1 MEIRPL
7 DASDPDALAAWHAA
21 HHEAHR
27 FGLEHA
33 SPWMLEEMRADFLS
47 NRVGH
52 RSLPFGGYVDGRVV
66 VTGLLELPLLDNL
79 TQAHVDVATPPA
91 ERRRGHGAAML
102 AHLTGLAVE
111 AGRRTLLTRGV
122 VDLRGRRRRRPAPR
136 TPTSSPARAS
146 RSRSVDVKR
155 LLPLPVDEDLLD
167 RLAAEAATHLDGYT
181 VRSWSGPVPE
191 DVIDGFGRLVGQ
203 LITEAPMGEDQDFEA
218 EVFDAA
224 RIRDDEKVMAEAR
237 AARSTRRSRPPPT
250 ARWWPTPRSG
260 CRRYEPGRAYQWGTL
275 VLPEHRGHRLGLA
288 TKVENLRRVQAAEP
302 DRTALYTW
310 NAEVN
315 RHMIAVNEAL
325 GFRPVGRLGEFVKQL

>member
-33 SPWMLEEMRADFLS
+33 SPWMLEEMRAAFLS
-47 NRVGH
+47 NRLGH
-52 RSLPFGGYVDGRVV
+52 RDLPFGGYVDGRVV
-66 VTGLLELPLLDNL
+66 VTGLLQLPLLDNL
-79 TQAHVDVATPPA
+79 TQAHLDVATPPA

-111 AGRRTLLTRGV
+111 AGRSTLL
-122 VDLRGRRRRRPAPR
+122 
-136 TPTSSPARAS
+136 SEAS
-146 RSRSVDVKR
+146 WTYEAAADGSGTANADFLTGQGFTLSLVDVKR
-155 LLPLPVDEDLLD
+155 LLPLPVDGDLLD
-167 RLAAEAATHLDGYT
+167 RLAAGAGDHLDGYT
-181 VRSWSGPVPE
+181 VRSWSGPVPD

-224 RIRDDEKVMAEAR
+224 RIRNDEKVMAEAGR
-237 AARSTRRSRPPPT
+237 TKYTTIAT
-250 ARWWPTPRSG
+250 ASDGEVVAYSEFGVP
-260 CRRYEPGRAYQWGTL
+260 RYEPGRAYQWGTL
-275 VLPEHRGHRLGLA
+275 VLPEHRGHRLGLT
-288 TKVENLRRVQAAEP
+288 TKVENLRRVQEAEP

>member
-33 SPWMLEEMRADFLS
+33 SPWMLEEMRAAFLS
-47 NRVGH
+47 NRLGH
-52 RSLPFGGYVDGRVV
+52 RDLPFGGYVDGRVV
-66 VTGLLELPLLDNL
+66 VTGLLQLPLLDNL

-111 AGRRTLLTRGV
+111 AGRATLL
-122 VDLRGRRRRRPAPR
+122 
-136 TPTSSPARAS
+136 SEAS
-146 RSRSVDVKR
+146 WTYEAAADGSGTANADFLTGQGFTLSLVDVKR
-155 LLPLPVDEDLLD
+155 LLPLPVDGHLLD
-167 RLAAEAATHLDGYT
+167 RLAAETSDHLDGYA
-181 VRSWSGPVPE
+181 VRSWSGPVPD

-224 RIRDDEKVMAEAR
+224 RIRNDEKVMAEAGR
-237 AARSTRRSRPPPT
+237 TKYTTIATAADGEVVAYSEIGVP
-250 ARWWPTPRSG
+250 A
-260 CRRYEPGRAYQWGTL
+260 YEPGRAYQWGTL

-302 DRTALYTW
+302 DRAALYTW

>member
-33 SPWMLEEMRADFLS
+33 SPWMLEEMRAAFLS
-47 NRVGH
+47 NRLGH
-52 RSLPFGGYVDGRVV
+52 RDLPFGGYVDGRVV
-66 VTGLLELPLLDNL
+66 VTGLLQLPLLDNL

-111 AGRRTLLTRGV
+111 AGRATLL
-122 VDLRGRRRRRPAPR
+122 
-136 TPTSSPARAS
+136 SEAS
-146 RSRSVDVKR
+146 WTYEAAADGSGTANADFLTGQGFTLSLVDVKR
-155 LLPLPVDEDLLD
+155 LLPLPVDGDLLD
-167 RLAAEAATHLDGYT
+167 RLAAEASDHLDGYT
-181 VRSWSGPVPE
+181 VRSWSGPVPD

-224 RIRDDEKVMAEAR
+224 RIRERREGDGRGGAHEVHDDRDRRRRRGGGLLRDRGAGATSR
-237 AARSTRRSRPPPT
+237 AAPTSGARSCSPSTAGTGWGWPPRSRTSAGCRQRSRT
-250 ARWWPTPRSG
+250 AARCTPGTPR
-260 CRRYEPGRAYQWGTL
+260 
-275 VLPEHRGHRLGLA
+275 
-288 TKVENLRRVQAAEP
+288 
-302 DRTALYTW
+302 
-310 NAEVN
+310 
-315 RHMIAVNEAL
+315 
-325 GFRPVGRLGEFVKQL
+325 

>member
-33 SPWMLEEMRADFLS
+33 SPWMPEEMRAAFLS
-47 NRVGH
+47 NRLGH
-52 RSLPFGGYVDGRVV
+52 RDLPFGGYVDGRVV
-66 VTGLLELPLLDNL
+66 VTGLLQLPLLDNL

-111 AGRRTLLTRGV
+111 AGRSTLL
-122 VDLRGRRRRRPAPR
+122 
-136 TPTSSPARAS
+136 SEAS
-146 RSRSVDVKR
+146 WTYEAAADGSGTANADFLTGQGFTLSLVDVKR
-155 LLPLPVDEDLLD
+155 LLPLPVDGDLLD
-167 RLAAEAATHLDGYT
+167 RLAAEAGDHLDGYT
-181 VRSWSGPVPE
+181 VRSWSGPVPD

-224 RIRDDEKVMAEAR
+224 RIRNDEKVMAEAGR
-237 AARSTRRSRPPPT
+237 TKYTTIAT
-250 ARWWPTPRSG
+250 APDGEVVAYSEIGVP
-260 CRRYEPGRAYQWGTL
+260 RYEPGR
-275 VLPEHRGHRLGLA
+275 RL
-288 TKVENLRRVQAAEP
+288 
-302 DRTALYTW
+302 
-310 NAEVN
+310 
-315 RHMIAVNEAL
+315 
-325 GFRPVGRLGEFVKQL
+325 PVGHARAPRAPRAPAGAGHQGREPPPGAGSGAGPHRDVHLERRGEPAHDRGQRGARLPPGRPAGEFVKQL